1 MSAQPARRSDGI
13 FNHYN
18 HRRPHQALMNFTP
31 SYVHQINNK
40 TLLCQEREALKRAAR
55 DRRRRYWLHANQT
68 LPSGSEKGYV
78 DMHQKEIVECRP
90 NMEAILK

>member
-40 TLLCQEREALKRAAR
+40 TLLCQEREAL
-55 DRRRRYWLHANQT
+55 
-68 LPSGSEKGYV
+68 
-78 DMHQKEIVECRP
+78 
-90 NMEAILK
+90 